1 MGDHGVRDN
10 SCRDLLSC
18 REAVRFCKVGLR
30 GDLEAVAADE
40 YDGFVGEG
48 LTTEDYHTESH
59 TGCTPNRLD
68 RKTAGEDGEL
78 CWSWPDCGLDEPPSS
93 CGKT

>member
-1 MGDHGVRDN
+1 MRRLGLEVLE
-10 SCRDLLSC
+10 S
-18 REAVRFCKVGLR
+18 KVVFFHFVC
-30 GDLEAVAADE
+30 GDLEGVAAAE